1 PLSYAS
7 ALIPLLRS
15 SPLPLLHRPR
25 SRADTSSGCPSK
37 QHRCKLLSLLK
48 FLLSAALTLGLAA
61 PAAAQLYS
69 WRDSNGHLVVSN
81 TRQAD
86 GSAPPRTYAVPQ
98 STAARP
104 TPYVPPTRSRP

>member
-1 PLSYAS
+1 M
-7 ALIPLLRS
+7 
-15 SPLPLLHRPR
+15 
-25 SRADTSSGCPSK
+25 
-37 QHRCKLLSLLK
+37 SLLK

-86 GSAPPRTYAVPQ
+86 GSAPTRTYAVSQ
-98 STAARP
+98 STAVR
-104 TPYVPPTRSRP
+104 TTRYVAPTRSGTYTASVDGRLVRVTGTEPWTIEVVFYTWTGTLTATREEARP